1 MSTSSFS
8 LSGLV
13 NSIFGSNKKSQKNRY
28 RRSRYSRS
36 RKHVCSSKCG
46 YCKKYGKKRGHVCNS
61 KCRRNCNK
69 KRFSMKYKMRG
80 G

>member
-1 MSTSSFS
+1 MSGSSFS

-13 NSIFGSNKKSQKNRY
+13 NSIFGSSKKSKKY
-28 RRSRYSRS
+28 RSRFHKR
-36 RKHVCSSKCG
+36 HICSSKCRHGKMHKNSRKFG
-46 YCKKYGKKRGHVCNS
+46 YRH
-61 KCRRNCNK
+61 K

>member
-1 MSTSSFS
+1 MSGSSFS

-36 RKHVCSSKCG
+36 SSGKHVCSSKCG
-46 YCKKYGKKRGHVCNS
+46 YCKKRGHVCSS
-61 KCRRNCNK
+61 KCGRNCNK